1 MIREI
6 ITDHIDIHATDDTVG
21 QLSGGVDSTMQSNN
35 CKNTKN
41 WAKKFL
47 TNYYYL

>member
-6 ITDHIDIHATDDTVG
+6 ITDHIDIHVTDDTTA
-21 QLSGGVDSTMQSNN
+21 GGVDSTTQSNN

-41 WAKKFL
+41 
-47 TNYYYL
+47 